1 MNDTLFKNVAIIDGT
16 GSAAYRGDVAIANGR
31 IAAVGNVEGDA
42 AETVDGEG
50 LTLAPGFIDAH
61 GHADLFTGYD
71 TLLGNKLEQGI
82 TSEICGQCGLGPA
95 PVDAAKLPYYEAYYK
110 KLGAPV
116 HPHASSFTS
125 FKAYLDETDRTP
137 TGINLAYFVPHGTLR
152 IAVMGLAPDKPTAE
166 QTERMK
172 TLLDEA
178 MEAGALGLSSGLMYA
193 PGSYADAEELTA
205 LVSVVGRHGGIYTSH
220 IRNQAEGLLESVK
233 ETIDVARAG
242 GARANISHHKASGMR
257 NWGRVK
263 ESSALIHNADI
274 PTTHDVYPYTAAS
287 TTIWGTVPP
296 RFQRMGQD
304 GFLAFLSDRA
314 NRDGLRRAI
323 FEPDEEFDNAI
334 GSGGFGSILI
344 LNAAK
349 TPKAEGKTI
358 EAYANERGVEPFD
371 AYIELMLENELGVTY
386 AGFEM
391 AEEDVRTLLSD
402 PSCMFCTDGL
412 YMAGMAMTH
421 PRATG
426 SFPRILGKYVREE
439 KLISLPEAI
448 RKMTGY
454 PADVY
459 GFKTKGRIA
468 AGMDADLVLFDANR
482 ITDRADYTHPLAPN
496 EGIIRIYVNGA
507 LAVLN
512 GKSTGVKNGRT
523 LRPGK

>member
-1 MNDTLFKNVAIIDGT
+1 MNDIVFKNVAVIDGT
-16 GSAAYRGDVAIANGR
+16 GNDAYIGDVATANGK
-31 IAAVGNVEGDA
+31 ITAVGNIAGDA
-42 AETVDGEG
+42 AETVNGEG

-71 TLLGNKLEQGI
+71 TLLANKLEQGI

-95 PVDAAKLPYYEAYYK
+95 PVDPAKFPYYEAYYK

-125 FKAYLDETDRTP
+125 FKAYLDEMDNTP

-152 IAVMGLAPDKPTAE
+152 IAAIGLAPDKPTAE
-166 QTERMK
+166 QTEHMK

-193 PGSYADAEELTA
+193 PGSYADRDELVELA
-205 LVSVVGRHGGIYTSH
+205 SVVGRHGGIYTSH
-220 IRNQAEGLLESVK
+220 IRNQAEGLLDGVK
-233 ETIDVARAG
+233 ETIDVARAA

-304 GFLAFLSDRA
+304 GFLAFLSNKA
-314 NRDGLRRAI
+314 NFDELKRAI

-334 GSGGFGSILI
+334 GSGGFSSILI
-344 LNAAK
+344 LNAPK
-349 TPKAEGKTI
+349 TPAAEGKTI
-358 EAYANERGVEPFD
+358 EAYAIARNIEPFD
-371 AYIELMLENELGVTY
+371 AYIELMLQNELGVTY

-402 PSCMFCTDGL
+402 PSCMFGTDGL
-412 YMAGMAMTH
+412 YMAGMSMTH
-421 PRATG
+421 PRAIG
-426 SFPRILGKYVREE
+426 SFPRILGRYVRDE

-468 AGMDADLVLFDANR
+468 VGMDADLVLFDANR
-482 ITDRADYTHPLAPN
+482 ITDHADYTNPLAPN
-496 EGIIRIYVNGA
+496 EGIARVYVNGA
-507 LAVLN
+507 LSVLN
-512 GKSTGVKNGRT
+512 GKSTGVKNGKT
-523 LRPGK
+523 LRANN